1 MAAQLQQMRCTIHNL
16 EFGFDSDRV
25 RALGAEP
32 ALMRC
37 PMCMR
42 AALDSTVQEL
52 DEARGHRDL
61 LLQAI
66 DLKRTLVP
74 AL

>member
-16 EFGFDSDRV
+16 EFGYDSDRV
-25 RALGAEP
+25 RELGVEP

-42 AALDSTVQEL
+42 ASLESTVEAL
-52 DEARGHRDL
+52 DEAHRHRDL